1 MCVRREAGDV
11 VVLGGFCTQPVTIFN
26 EQNLKQDCM
35 SSLQHFRTERTCPVH
50 GTERLTRARF
60 PALPCSIR
68 VQKTNKPNEPTGAT
82 LADAIA
88 RVDGNDRPNALA
100 IERNRLPAM
109 HTILNA

>member
-1 MCVRREAGDV
+1 M
-11 VVLGGFCTQPVTIFN
+11 
-26 EQNLKQDCM
+26 
-35 SSLQHFRTERTCPVH
+35 
-50 GTERLTRARF
+50 LTRARVF
-60 PALPCSIR
+60 SRYPISDSCCE
-68 VQKTNKPNEPTGAT
+68 KNKQNKNTGTT